1 MTRKAAREELAV
13 FSHNPVVPPSEIKRR
28 GPLPDLLSKLLME
41 LLAGAPPV
49 REVAAVRP
57 AFLDPDVVG
66 AFADPALVRLARDRG
81 RAVVGCGRRGIPA
94 RLAFA
99 ACFLDHE
106 KPLAAFSFAG
116 AGSSR

>member
-41 LLAGAPPV
+41 LLAGTPPV

-57 AFLDPDVVG
+57 AFLDPDGVG
-66 AFADPALVRLARDRG
+66 AFADSSLVRLARNRG
-81 RAVVGCGRRGIPA
+81 QAMVRRRRRGSPA

-106 KPLAAFSFAG
+106 GPPAAFSLAG
-116 AGSSR
+116 AG